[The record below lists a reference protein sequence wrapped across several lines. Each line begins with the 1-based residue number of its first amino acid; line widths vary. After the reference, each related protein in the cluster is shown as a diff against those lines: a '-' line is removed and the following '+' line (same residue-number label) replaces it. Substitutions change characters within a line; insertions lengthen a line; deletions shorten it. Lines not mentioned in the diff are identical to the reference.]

1 MAIGVS
7 FSLSF
12 PDDHVPLER
21 RGRKRVGN
29 RKGDW
34 ILHKCDNEVAKGKQ
48 EIGRG

>member
-12 PDDHVPLER
+12 HDDHVPLER
-21 RGRKRVGN
+21 RGRERVDN

-34 ILHKCDNEVAKGKQ
+34 SDNEVAKGKQ